1 MTKYNPALAI
11 LARVSLKGPEEKV
24 LTFDSSN
31 EQSLTKRLWLIQIE
45 IAGPWD
51 EKRSKLK

>member
-1 MTKYNPALAI
+1 MSKYNPALAI

-24 LTFDSSN
+24 LAFDSSN
-31 EQSLTKRLWLIQIE
+31 EQSLTKRLWLIHIE

-51 EKRSKLK
+51 EKRSKL